1 MSNIFIKVLDMS
13 FTASYLILA
22 VVSLRL
28 LLHSSKMDPYD
39 SLGNGRYQADTSLFY
54 RERV

>member
-28 LLHSSKMDPYD
+28 LLHKAPKWIRMM
-39 SLGNGRYQADTSLFY
+39 FI
-54 RERV
+54 V